1 MPPSTEHN
9 TIPSRILKHG
19 WIIPIAALAGLVIIY
34 FYKTVLFGEVFITG
48 DMTTSDLCNLNFPTR
63 GFLDRCLHQGIW
75 PLWTPDIYCGFPVL
89 AEGEMG
95 GLYPL
100 SLLLFGLFPDW
111 IAYNYLII
119 LNFILSGTFFFAYA
133 RTIGLAA
140 FPAFIG
146 AAAFTFCG
154 FFVTHLKH
162 ANLITASCWLPLLL
176 LCVERLV
183 RDKRLAWA
191 ACGGLVFS
199 CQILAGHF
207 QMAYYSMLGAGFY
220 LLFRICSMIWVAA
233 SCRFQQESIPEKPK
247 KKKQQIQKTQKTPKQ
262 KNQVPAQSS
271 RLASRD
277 ACDTKLASKDAC
289 VTNILKYLIGFALIG
304 IIGVGISAIQLLPT
318 YEFTGLATR
327 AGGLSFQ
334 DAVAWPYRIENLIT
348 LIFPYH
354 YGDPAQATYQRD
366 IGGQMTLFWENC
378 GYVGIL
384 PLFLGIF
391 GFCVYCTRNSFVR
404 LFGLMAALSLLL
416 TLGQNTPLFELLWKC
431 MPGLKFF
438 RFPNRFLLLFD
449 FSILILA
456 GFGITFL
463 MERLKTFKAK
473 WVVLMGICLLII
485 LDLFNF
491 GMRHNPTISPKTW
504 LTQPESVKFLKKD
517 KTMHRI
523 YSFGGDESW
532 SMVHAMSGGWK
543 GDLGL
548 YAAHRGVLQP
558 NSNMDYGIQSS
569 GGYPAFAP
577 QRLSTMHNFYRSMDN
592 ISLYKHS
599 MDDPLGFAAPKPQ
612 FTKLLGI
619 QNVKYITTF
628 WELKSPDL
636 VEVHQTKFKGKMLP
650 LRIYENKAVIPR
662 ILCVPEAEVIT
673 DETAIINRLTSSD
686 FNPYTTVILEK
697 TPPQQGSRAKTQK
710 TQASVAQFKSYQPS
724 RVNIQADMVA
734 DGFLLL
740 GDTWYPGWKAFVD
753 GKETEIY
760 RANFIFR
767 AISLTKGK
775 HNVKFVYAP
784 ASFNLG
790 CWISSICLGLIVL
803 FIVWKFTTKARK
815 HEKVKN

>member
-1 MPPSTEHN
+1 MSPLTEHK
-9 TIPSRILKHG
+9 TIQSRILKYVLKIG
-19 WIIPIAALAGLVIIY
+19 WIIPIAVLSGLVFIY
-34 FYKTVLFGEVFITG
+34 FYKAALLGGIFVTG
-48 DMTTSDLCNLNFPTR
+48 DMTTSDLCSLNFPTR
-63 GFLDRCLHQGIW
+63 GFLGRCLQYGMW
-75 PLWTPDIYCGFPVL
+75 PLWTPDVYCGFPVF

-119 LNFILSGTFFFAYA
+119 LNFMLSGIFFFAYA
-133 RTIGLAA
+133 RTIGLNK
-140 FPAFIG
+140 FSSFIG
-146 AAAFTFCG
+146 AIAFTFCG

-162 ANLITASCWLPLLL
+162 ANLITASCWLPLLFLFVEKL
-176 LCVERLV
+176 LS
-183 RDKRLAWA
+183 DKRLIWA
-191 ACGGLVFS
+191 IFGGLVFA

-220 LLFRICSMIWVAA
+220 LLFRICSMVYTKYHI
-233 SCRFQQESIPEKPK
+233 RPEAMPK
-247 KKKQQIQKTQKTPKQ
+247 KKKRQP
-262 KNQVPAQSS
+262 VAQSS
-271 RLASRD
+271 RLK
-277 ACDTKLASKDAC
+277 TNLVSKDAC
-289 VTNILKYLIGFALIG
+289 TTIRDNGILNSLIGFALIG
-304 IIGVGISAIQLLPT
+304 IIGVGLAAVQILPT

-334 DAVAWPYRIENLIT
+334 DAAAWPYPIENLIT
-348 LIFPYH
+348 LIFPYY

-391 GFCVYCTRNSFVR
+391 GFCVYCTRNTFVR

-416 TLGQNTPLFELLWKC
+416 TLGKYTPLFELLWNY

-449 FSILILA
+449 FSILILS

-463 MERLKTFKAK
+463 MERIKTFRVKR
-473 WVVLMGICLLII
+473 VIQGGICILVI

-491 GMRHNPTISPKTW
+491 GMGHNPTISPKTW
-504 LTQPESVKFLKKD
+504 LASPESVKFLKED
-517 KTMHRI
+517 KSTYRI
-523 YSFGGDESW
+523 YSFGCDESW
-532 SMVHAMSGGWK
+532 SMVHAMSKGWK
-543 GDLGL
+543 GNLRL
-548 YAAHRGVLQP
+548 YTAHRGVLQP

-569 GGYPAFAP
+569 DGYPAFAP
-577 QRLSTMHNFYRSMDN
+577 KRLVTIHGFYRNMDN

-636 VEVHQTKFKGKMLP
+636 IEVHQTRFKGDMPP
-650 LRIYENKAVIPR
+650 LRIYENKVVIPR
-662 ILCVPEAEVIT
+662 LLCVPEAEVIP
-673 DETAIINRLTSSD
+673 DEAAIINRLTATD
-686 FNPYTTVILEK
+686 FDPYATVILEK
-697 TPPQQGSRAKTQK
+697 TPKFGISTVEKTLHQNK
-710 TQASVAQFKSYQPS
+710 AQIIDYNPL
-724 RVNIQADMVA
+724 RVTIQAMMNGN
-734 DGFLLL
+734 GFLVL

-760 RANFIFR
+760 RANLIFR
-767 AISLTKGK
+767 AIALTKGEHK
-775 HNVKFVYAP
+775 VEFVYTP

-790 CWISSICLGLIVL
+790 CWISGICLALVVL
-803 FIVWKFTTKARK
+803 SLTGWTAILGKRLGR
-815 HEKVKN
+815 

>member
-1 MPPSTEHN
+1 MA
-9 TIPSRILKHG
+9 I
-19 WIIPIAALAGLVIIY
+19 LAGLVIIY
-34 FYKTVLFGEVFITG
+34 FYKAALLGEVFITG

-63 GFLDRCLHQGIW
+63 GFLDRCLHQGTW
-75 PLWTPDIYCGFPVL
+75 PLWTTDIYCGFPVF

-119 LNFILSGTFFFAYA
+119 LNFMLSGIFFFAYA
-133 RTIGLAA
+133 RTIGMTV

-146 AAAFTFCG
+146 AIAFTFCG

-162 ANLITASCWLPLLL
+162 ANLITASCWLPLLF
-176 LCVERLV
+176 LCVEKLV
-183 RDKRLAWA
+183 RDKNLVWA
-191 ACGGLVFS
+191 ACGGLVFA
-199 CQILAGHF
+199 CQVLAGHF

-220 LLFRICSMIWVAA
+220 LLFRICSKIYA
-233 SCRFQQESIPEKPK
+233 SYRIQSETMPKGENKEKKGEK
-247 KKKQQIQKTQKTPKQ
+247 KRQSQKQ
-262 KNQVPAQSS
+262 KIQIPVQTS
-271 RLASRD
+271 RLRANH
-277 ACDTKLASKDAC
+277 AGKDAC
-289 VTNILKYLIGFALIG
+289 NTIILGGNDNLKYLLGFALIG
-304 IIGVGISAIQLLPT
+304 IIGVGISAVQLLPT

-334 DAVAWPYRIENLIT
+334 DAASWPYRIENLIT

-391 GFCVYCTRNSFVR
+391 GFCVYSTRNSFVR
-404 LFGLMAALSLLL
+404 LFGLMAALSLIL
-416 TLGQNTPLFELLWKC
+416 TMGQYTPLFELLWKY

-449 FSILILA
+449 FSILVLA

-463 MERLKTFKAK
+463 MERLKSLKTKRVIQA
-473 WVVLMGICLLII
+473 GICLLII

-491 GMRHNPTISPKTW
+491 GMTHNPTISPKTW
-504 LTQPESVKFLKKD
+504 LAAPESVKFLKKD
-517 KTMHRI
+517 ATMHRI

-558 NSNMDYGIQSS
+558 NSNMDYSIQSS
-569 GGYPAFAP
+569 DGYPAFAP
-577 QRLSTMHNFYRSMDN
+577 QRLATIHNFYRSMDN

-636 VEVHQTKFKGKMLP
+636 IEVHQTKFKGTMPP

-673 DETAIINRLTSSD
+673 DESAIINRLTSPD
-686 FNPYTTVILEK
+686 FNPYNTVILEK
-697 TPPQQGSRAKTQK
+697 TPPPQGLKETTPIHKVQGSTAK
-710 TQASVAQFKSYQPS
+710 FISYQPL
-724 RVNIQADMVA
+724 RVSIQTSMDM

-753 GKETEIY
+753 KKETEIY
-760 RANFIFR
+760 QANFIFR
-767 AISLTKGK
+767 AIALTKGK
-775 HNVKFVYAP
+775 HRIEFVYTP
-784 ASFNLG
+784 TSFNLG
-790 CWISSICLGLIVL
+790 CWISCCSLGLMVL
-803 FIVWKFTTKARK
+803 SLAWFGLRRK
-815 HEKVKN
+815 NSGRQIEFVTNR